1 MAQNPVIITNGED
14 IKEIMKTA
22 FYEIQKEEEATRPD
36 KLFTINQ
43 VAKRLGR
50 AHDTIKKLVQKGV
63 IRTTKDGLITESA
76 INEYLG
82 Q

>member
-1 MAQNPVIITNGED
+1 MKQSSVIVTQEQD
-14 IKEIMKTA
+14 IKNILKA
-22 FYEIQKEEEATRPD
+22 AIYEIEKEKAANTPD
-36 KLFTINQ
+36 KLYTINQ

-50 AHDTIKKLVQKGV
+50 AHDTIKKLVTSGTIKS
-63 IRTTKDGLITESA
+63 TKDGLITESA